1 MSVIGRFIHRVT
13 PYSRKGDMLIYYMQ
27 FIRAHG
33 RLPASRLNF
42 NDYLFQLKTSKKI
55 DSALL
60 GFISDKELVK
70 LFVRSV
76 VGEEFNVPTLSVL
89 NNEAEVRSYKFQPNC
104 VVKPTHAS
112 GEILFTGQ
120 DGNADRAKVISWLQ
134 YDYYKRTRERNYRNL
149 EKKIIVEPL
158 IFGRA
163 DNLDYKF
170 HCYEGKV
177 RLLQV
182 DTDRHVKHT
191 RAFFSRDFERLP
203 FSIGYPISH
212 VPIRR
217 PDNLMQMIKVA
228 EGLSSYFPY
237 IRVDMYTDGE
247 SVLVGELTNLH
258 GNAHEPF
265 FPPEA
270 ENKFGAMFFT

>member
-1 MSVIGRFIHRVT
+1 MSVIGRFIHNLT
-13 PYSRKGDMLIYYMQ
+13 PYSRRGDTLFYYLQ

-33 RLPASRLNF
+33 RLPQKRLSF
-42 NDYLFQLKTSKKI
+42 NDLLFQLKASERI

-60 GFISDKELVK
+60 GFISDKQLVK

-76 VGEEFNVPTLSVL
+76 VGEEFNVPTLSIL
-89 NNEAEVRSYKFQPNC
+89 KNEAEVRNYDFQKNC

-112 GEILFTGQ
+112 GEVIFTGS
-120 DGNADRAKVISWLQ
+120 DGNVNRSKVISWLK
-134 YDYYKRTRERNYRNL
+134 YDYYKKTRERNYRNL

-158 IFGRA
+158 IFGRS

-170 HCYEGKV
+170 HCYHGKV

-182 DTDRHVKHT
+182 DTDRHVNHT
-191 RAFFSRDFERLP
+191 RAFFKRDFERLP
-203 FSIGYPISH
+203 FSIGYPISE
-212 VPIRR
+212 VKVSR
-217 PDNLMQMIKVA
+217 PENLTRMIEIA
-228 EGLSSYFPY
+228 ECLSSYFPY

-247 SVLVGELTNLH
+247 RFLVGELTNLH

-265 FPPEA
+265 FPLEA
-270 ENKFGAMFFT
+270 EEKFGPMFFT